1 VPTGAWRGPGKNMN
15 TFVDQCF
22 LDEIAEAAGKDPV
35 EYRLAILGEPRDM
48 PYRDHGGP
56 SYNTGRLKHVIE
68 TVAKKGDW
76 GTPMPK
82 GRGRGVAAHFMF
94 GAYTAQIAEVTVTDG
109 ELSVDRVVTVVD
121 CGIVI
126 NPIGARAQVEGGILH
141 GLSATLHEQ
150 ITIAD
155 GGAVESNFD
164 DYPILRL
171 GEEPEIEVHFIQ
183 NTEHPQGLGEM
194 VLPSIMP
201 AVCNAVFAATGKR
214 IRRLPIR
221 AEDLRR

>member
-1 VPTGAWRGPGKNMN
+1 
-15 TFVDQCF
+15 
-22 LDEIAEAAGKDPV
+22 
-35 EYRLAILGEPRDM
+35 M

-56 SYNTGRLKHVIE
+56 TYNTGRLKNVLE
-68 TVAKKGDW
+68 TAAKKGNW
-76 GTPMPK
+76 GAPLPK

-94 GAYTAQIAEVTVTDG
+94 GAYTAQIVEVTVSDG
-109 ELSVDRVVTVVD
+109 ALAVDRVVTVVY

-126 NPIGARAQVEGGILH
+126 NPIGARAQVEGGNLH

-150 ITIAD
+150 ITIAN
-155 GGAVESNFD
+155 GGTVQSNFD

-171 GEEPEIEVHFIQ
+171 GAAPEIEIHFVQ

-201 AVCNAVFAATGKR
+201 AVCNAAYAATGKR

-221 AEDLRR
+221 AEDLRT